1 MSFWKILGL
10 YQSLRRTPG
19 SKIMTMSNSTKHK
32 LLIALGI
39 FLMFVFAIGMAI
51 AWIMIVYSLVMLKT
65 T

>member
-1 MSFWKILGL
+1 
-10 YQSLRRTPG
+10 
-19 SKIMTMSNSTKHK
+19 MTMSNSTKHK